1 LSNETTRK
9 VKSTKDES
17 GPQNS
22 LAQWLRLQR
31 SLAEGN
37 GIALVTFGRDSLM
50 VGRVENDNSICR
62 AMRESPELARLCEED
77 CSGAYNRALNAGHPV
92 EYRCHAGLS
101 CFAIPLS
108 IEKRK
113 LVILGG
119 RAFTSSADYNEFL
132 QRFRYLSSVESGECL
147 KSVRFVNSRELRD
160 STHLVASTAEYHF
173 QSGSTRPEVKAGT
186 ARPEEAEASQELLDA
201 HLEIIRLADQVEIQK
216 KSITRMKDF
225 LRSIAPLLDSP
236 RLYTLLLS
244 KVRDMTRSERVSL
257 MIFNERSS
265 ELAVEA
271 ALPEIASPLRVRLGE
286 GIAGLVLD
294 GASPM
299 IVRDVD
305 SDSRVP
311 PGRPGKYRTSSF
323 ISYPLILGQRKV
335 GVLNLADKMDGT
347 PYEKE
352 DLDFLELMAPQLALI
367 IERTEW
373 HRKAEQFQRMS
384 LTDPLTGLPNRR
396 YFEERLFEE
405 VERSKRHGTPLS
417 FMIIDV
423 DRFKSYN
430 DIYGHTEADGVLVKT
445 SQLLRRSVR
454 TIDMTARFAGDEFCI
469 VLPETKLAAAGRI
482 AERLRKS
489 VSQTEFQSEMNESL
503 GRVTISIGVSSF
515 SPSRQSPL
523 SIIETADR
531 ALYKAKTRGRNCV
544 AIYAE
549 DAEAG

>member
-1 LSNETTRK
+1 MRNETTRK
-9 VKSTKDES
+9 AKPTKDAS
-17 GPQNS
+17 GSQNS

-31 SLAEGN
+31 SLAEKN

-62 AMRESPELARLCEED
+62 AMRESPQHARLCEED
-77 CSGAYNRALNAGHPV
+77 CSNAYNQAVKSGRTV
-92 EYRCHAGLS
+92 EYRCHAGLN
-101 CFAIPLS
+101 CFAIPVS
-108 IEKRK
+108 IEKRQ

-132 QRFRYLSSVESGECL
+132 RRFRYLSSVESGECL
-147 KSVRFVNSRELRD
+147 KSIRFVNARELRD
-160 STHLVASTAEYHF
+160 SAQLVASSAEYHF
-173 QSGSTRPEVKAGT
+173 QTAPAQAGNAAQP
-186 ARPEEAEASQELLDA
+186 ARAEEAEAPRELLDA
-201 HLEIIRLADQVEIQK
+201 HLKIISLGDQLEIQK
-216 KSITRMKDF
+216 KSIAHMREF
-225 LRSIAPLLDSP
+225 FRSIAPLLDSQ
-236 RLYTLLLS
+236 RLYTSLLAKMS
-244 KVRDMTRSERVSL
+244 DMAKSERVSL
-257 MIFNERSS
+257 MVFNPTSG

-271 ALPEIASPLRVRLGE
+271 ALPEIASPIRVRLGE
-286 GIAGLVLD
+286 GIAGLVLES
-294 GASPM
+294 GSPM

-305 SDSRVP
+305 SDPRVP
-311 PGRPGKYRTSSF
+311 AERPGKYRTRSF
-323 ISYPLILGQRKV
+323 ISYPLVLGHRKV
-335 GVLNLADKMDGT
+335 GVLNLSDKADGT
-347 PYEKE
+347 PYESE
-352 DLDFLELMAPQLALI
+352 DLDFLELMAPQIALI

-405 VERSKRHGTPLS
+405 VERSKRHGTALS

-454 TIDMTARFAGDEFCI
+454 AIDMTARFAGDEFCI

-489 VSQTEFQSEMNESL
+489 VNQTEFRSETNESM

-544 AIYAE
+544 AIYE
-549 DAEAG
+549 DDAGTG